1 MQRVLTMV
9 SLGDLVAVTAA
20 EEQISTITDLHPAWK
35 KIVNNVELASLHF
48 DHKRMVAP
56 E

>member
-9 SLGDLVAVTAA
+9 SLGDLVDVTAA

-35 KIVNNVELASLHF
+35 KNCEQRRACVIAL
-48 DHKRMVAP
+48 
-56 E
+56 